1 MHTRPVRDIIRHQRV
16 FTVTSDTTIRTAA
29 LMMKEFGIGSLMVVN
44 DDQLTG
50 IFTERDALFRVLAAG
65 LDPNRTTVEQVMT
78 AEPTTVTP
86 DCPVMNALHRMHDG
100 GFRHMPVV
108 DDGRPVG
115 MVSIRDAVG
124 PELATL
130 ERELDEK
137 EALAEILA

>member
-1 MHTRPVRDIIRHQRV
+1 MPTRPVRDIIRHQRV
-16 FTVTSDTTIRTAA
+16 FTVTSDTTVRTAA
-29 LMMKEFGIGSLMVVN
+29 LMMKEFSIGSLMVVS
-44 DDQLTG
+44 DDRLTG

-65 LDPNRTTVEQVMT
+65 LDPIRTTVAQVMT
-78 AEPTTVTP
+78 PDPLTVP
-86 DCPVMNALHRMHDG
+86 PECPVMNALHRMHDG

-108 DDGRPVG
+108 EDGRPVG

>member
-1 MHTRPVRDIIRHQRV
+1 MPTRPVRDIIRHQRV
-16 FTVTSDTTIRTAA
+16 FTVTSDTTVRTAA
-29 LMMKEFGIGSLMVVN
+29 LMMKEFSIGSLMVVS
-44 DDQLTG
+44 DDRLTG

-65 LDPNRTTVEQVMT
+65 LDPIRTTVAQVMT
-78 AEPTTVTP
+78 SDPLTVTP
-86 DCPVMNALHRMHDG
+86 ECPVMNALHRMHDG

-108 DDGRPVG
+108 EDGRPVG